1 MILVSLYIID
11 QLSKLTT
18 LYPQYRFQVF
28 KILRKILN
36 FNLLQDDNI

>member
-11 QLSKLTT
+11 QLSKLIT
-18 LYPQYRFQVF
+18 LYPQDRFQVF